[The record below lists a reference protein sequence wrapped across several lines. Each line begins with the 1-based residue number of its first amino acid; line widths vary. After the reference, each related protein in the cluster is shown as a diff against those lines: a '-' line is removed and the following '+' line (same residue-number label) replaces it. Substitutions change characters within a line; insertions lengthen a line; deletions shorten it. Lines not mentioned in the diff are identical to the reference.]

1 MPKQPLT
8 EAAHADLYHLIK
20 PIFPELERELAVS
33 SSGNN
38 G

>member
-1 MPKQPLT
+1 MPKQPKT

-20 PIFPELERELAVS
+20 PIFLGLERELAVS
-33 SSGNN
+33 FSGNN